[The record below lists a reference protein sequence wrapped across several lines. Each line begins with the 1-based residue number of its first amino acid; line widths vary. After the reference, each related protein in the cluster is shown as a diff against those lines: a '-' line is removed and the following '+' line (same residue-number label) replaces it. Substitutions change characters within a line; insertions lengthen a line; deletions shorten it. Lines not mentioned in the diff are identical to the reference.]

1 MLDSMFVFK
10 VTQAHNLSEVMV
22 GAIVSGENGESV
34 TAGPKQIKALLERG
48 IVNEED
54 HTLTE
59 FGQLI
64 ARLFT
69 APETLTEEDRDSLLV
84 SSAPSAKG
92 SFLVDTSAETLAQMI
107 RPTENGEEGLT
118 FAAAKEELAD
128 WVIGQRDLYRDMLKG
143 VRSLRK
149 KDVTGDDESAP
160 EDSDESEAD
169 ENAPA
174 FA

>member
-10 VTQAHNLSEVMV
+10 VTQTHNLSEVMV
-22 GAIVSGENGESV
+22 GAIVSGENGDAVS
-34 TAGPKQIKALLERG
+34 AGPKQIKALLERG

-69 APETLTEEDRDSLLV
+69 APETLNDDDRDALLV
-84 SSAPSAKG
+84 SSTPSAKG
-92 SFLVDTSAETLAQMI
+92 SFLVDTEALTVNEMI
-107 RPTENGEEGLT
+107 RPTENGDEGLT
-118 FAAAKEELAD
+118 FAAAKEELAN
-128 WVIGQRDLYRDMLKG
+128 WVISERDRFRDLLKA

-149 KDVTGDDESAP
+149 KDVTDESD
-160 EDSDESEAD
+160 DSDDAEDSEAD
-169 ENAPA
+169 ENTPA